1 MFFLFRHFRS
11 ESDAVS
17 VSSFSFRAASFSL
30 LRAYIVKFFVKTQG
44 DSTKIQS
51 FNDFSSFVT
60 LSGMEVIG
68 GLVTVLG
75 GVSNTEFL
83 SSVEVLD
90 NSPDSDAPL
99 GTIHKLR
106 KPFYSTK
113 LPNFSQK
120 LGFSCQNYRVSFSTL
135 LTF

>member
-1 MFFLFRHFRS
+1 MLFPFPHLVSARRFFHYCALTS
-11 ESDAVS
+11 
-17 VSSFSFRAASFSL
+17 ASFS
-30 LRAYIVKFFVKTQG
+30 VKTQG
-44 DSTKIQS
+44 DSNEFKS

-106 KPFYSTK
+106 KHFYSTK
-113 LPNFSQK
+113 LNLTSKFFTKTGFFLSKLKNF
-120 LGFSCQNYRVSFSTL
+120 FFNITI
-135 LTF
+135 

>member
-1 MFFLFRHFRS
+1 
-11 ESDAVS
+11 
-17 VSSFSFRAASFSL
+17 
-30 LRAYIVKFFVKTQG
+30 
-44 DSTKIQS
+44 
-51 FNDFSSFVT
+51 
-60 LSGMEVIG
+60 MEVIG

-106 KPFYSTK
+106 QQLNSSKLNLTSKFFHKNWVFLVKTK
-113 LPNFSQK
+113 EFLFQHYILTKFS
-120 LGFSCQNYRVSFSTL
+120 
-135 LTF
+135 

>member
-1 MFFLFRHFRS
+1 MLFLFRHIRS

-17 VSSFSFRAASFSL
+17 VSSFSFRAASFS
-30 LRAYIVKFFVKTQG
+30 VKTQG
-44 DSTKIQS
+44 DSTKIQT

-120 LGFSCQNYRVSFSTL
+120 LGFSCQN
-135 LTF
+135 

>member
-1 MFFLFRHFRS
+1 MHRRVF
-11 ESDAVS
+11 
-17 VSSFSFRAASFSL
+17 SSKHKETVHTKIKSFNNFSL
-30 LRAYIVKFFVKTQG
+30 H
-44 DSTKIQS
+44 
-51 FNDFSSFVT
+51 FSSFVT

-99 GTIHKLR
+99 G
-106 KPFYSTK
+106 FEW
-113 LPNFSQK
+113 
-120 LGFSCQNYRVSFSTL
+120 RVTAHA
-135 LTF
+135 LTAPRYDFALAVAPVSSLSLEDRGMDDCSSNLEIIES

>member
-1 MFFLFRHFRS
+1 MLFPFPH
-11 ESDAVS
+11 S
-17 VSSFSFRAASFSL
+17 VFARRVFHYCALSSANFS
-30 LRAYIVKFFVKTQG
+30 VKTQG
-44 DSTKIQS
+44 DNTKIQT
-51 FNDFSSFVT
+51 FNDFSSFLI

-106 KPFYSTK
+106 KA
-113 LPNFSQK
+113 
-120 LGFSCQNYRVSFSTL
+120 L
-135 LTF
+135 L

>member
-1 MFFLFRHFRS
+1 MLFPFPH
-11 ESDAVS
+11 S
-17 VSSFSFRAASFSL
+17 VFARRVFHYCALTSASFS
-30 LRAYIVKFFVKTQG
+30 VKTQG
-44 DSTKIQS
+44 DSNEFKS

-106 KPFYSTK
+106 KHFYSTK
-113 LPNFSQK
+113 LNLTSKFFTKTVFFLSKQKNF
-120 LGFSCQNYRVSFSTL
+120 FFNI
-135 LTF
+135 TF

>member
-1 MFFLFRHFRS
+1 MPFPFPH
-11 ESDAVS
+11 S
-17 VSSFSFRAASFSL
+17 VFARRVFHYCALSSASFS
-30 LRAYIVKFFVKTQG
+30 VKTQG
-44 DSTKIQS
+44 DSTKIQT
-51 FNDFSSFVT
+51 FNDFSSFLI

-106 KPFYSTK
+106 KPFHSTK
-113 LPNFSQK
+113 LPNLSQK
-120 LGFSCQNYRVSFSTL
+120 LGFSCQN
-135 LTF
+135 

>member
-1 MFFLFRHFRS
+1 MLFPFPH
-11 ESDAVS
+11 S
-17 VSSFSFRAASFSL
+17 VFARRVFHYCAHTSASFS
-30 LRAYIVKFFVKTQG
+30 VKTQG
-44 DSTKIQS
+44 DSTKIKS

-99 GTIHKLR
+99 GTIHILRQQLYSSKLNLTSN
-106 KPFYSTK
+106 FFTK
-113 LPNFSQK
+113 TGFFLSKLKNF
-120 LGFSCQNYRVSFSTL
+120 FFNI
-135 LTF
+135 TF